1 MGMHMCMRDD
11 AHTHTHT
18 HTHMMLSMTDKK
30 KIKELQ
36 KVVWTHYK
44 KNGRHTL
51 PWRKTKN
58 PYRILV
64 SEIMLQQT
72 QVARVIPKY
81 RVFLKQFPTIQLL
94 ATASLRDVL
103 VAWQGLGYN
112 RRAQALHK
120 LAGVVVE
127 EYMGK
132 MPTGYEVLLG
142 LPGVGP
148 YTASAVCAFAYNVP
162 RPMLETNIRTV
173 FFHHFYADKKQVSDP
188 ELLLLADEI
197 LDTKNPREWYWA
209 LMDYGAFLKESGVR
223 VNSTSK
229 QYTKQSKF
237 KGSDREVRG
246 ALLRVLT
253 EGSTTEKN
261 LQKQTTFS
269 LEKIQEQLTKL
280 QREGLVQKK
289 RNRWYV

>member
-1 MGMHMCMRDD
+1 MIE
-11 AHTHTHT
+11 
-18 HTHMMLSMTDKK
+18 KK
-30 KIKELQ
+30 KLQ
-36 KVVWTHYK
+36 QIQKIVWSYYREH
-44 KNGRHTL
+44 GRHAL

-64 SEIMLQQT
+64 SEVMLQQT

-81 RVFLKQFPTIQLL
+81 KVFLQQFPTLESL
-94 ATASLRDVL
+94 ARAPLRDVL
-103 VAWQGLGYN
+103 VLWQGLGYN
-112 RRAQALHK
+112 RRAKALHDLAVLVVTECKGK
-120 LAGVVVE
+120 L
-127 EYMGK
+127 
-132 MPTGYEVLLG
+132 PRDFDVLVT

-162 RPMLETNIRTV
+162 RPMIETNIRTV
-173 FFHHFYADKKQVSDP
+173 FFHHLYADKKHVSDS
-188 ELLLLADEI
+188 ELLLLADAL

-246 ALLRVLT
+246 AILRVLT
-253 EGSTTEKN
+253 EGSTTEIN
-261 LQKQTTFS
+261 LQKLTTFS
-269 LEKIQEQLTKL
+269 LEKIQEQLIRLHK
-280 QREGLVQKK
+280 EGLVQKK
-289 RNRWYV
+289 RNQWYV